1 VPEMNQSQAEEVLEM
16 FAEGEGIES
25 VNTSLAL
32 HLVDL
37 ARELGRDALVGRLL
51 DHAAKVSTNP
61 EDQGWCQFELLK
73 HQGASKDELIGLGV
87 QSEKEGLQGLAA
99 GIFHHV
105 SLLSLGSGDAGLFAN
120 RSMRLREE
128 ADDLEGMIYGH
139 ALLAHIAKSEDDF
152 ETSQLHLQ
160 KRLDIIP
167 ETEKF
172 ERMEALADLAHS
184 HSSLGELEQAQA
196 MLIDSLALAIEL
208 QELSGIL
215 VARWGLADLAEISNQ
230 PDEAMVQLS
239 DIMTAFMEAGEVVPE
254 LVRERISKLTS
265 Q

>member
-1 VPEMNQSQAEEVLEM
+1 MNQAQAEELLDM
-16 FAEGEGIES
+16 FADGKLIDS
-25 VNTSLAL
+25 INTSLAL

-51 DHAAKVSTNP
+51 DHAVKVSVEP
-61 EDQGWCQFELLK
+61 EDQGWCQFELMK
-73 HQGASKDELIGLGV
+73 HNGTSKDEMIGLAV
-87 QSEKEGLQGLAA
+87 ASEKEGLPGLAA
-99 GIFHHV
+99 GIYHHV
-105 SLLSLGSGDAGLFAN
+105 SLMTLGSEEAALFAN

-128 ADDLEGMIYGH
+128 ADDIEGMIYGH
-139 ALLAHIAKSEDDF
+139 ALLAHIAKSEGDF
-152 ETSQLHLQ
+152 EKSQLHLQ

-167 ETEKF
+167 ESEKF

-184 HSSLGELEQAQA
+184 YSSLGELEQAQS
-196 MLIDSLALAIEL
+196 MLIESLELAAEL
-208 QELSGIL
+208 NELSGIL

-239 DIMTAFMEAGEVVPE
+239 DIMTVFMEAGAVVPE
-254 LVRERISKLTS
+254 PVRERISKLTS